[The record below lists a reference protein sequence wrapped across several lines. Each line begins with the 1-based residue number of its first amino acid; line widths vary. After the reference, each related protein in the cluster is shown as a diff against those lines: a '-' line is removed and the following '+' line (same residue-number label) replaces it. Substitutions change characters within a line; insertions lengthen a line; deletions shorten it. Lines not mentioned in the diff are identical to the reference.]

1 MNSMTDIDIYAEIT
15 GIEYEPLLC
24 SDLESFYYGELGAA
38 LSNETAFMLRA
49 NSNAQLALSWWVSPK
64 RTRSYP
70 YPRVY
75 NTLGFAGKRV
85 TIIPVIKDE
94 GQRGDRD
101 FLQWDTISLMS
112 LLCVN
117 VIISYYVDASR
128 STRYADKITDQKFD
142 IEHVTGEIDRLMSYQ
157 SSALHW
163 NMKQVENIGDISI
176 QALDAY
182 SAISERLGV
191 QMHSRSSAER
201 RINQIRAGHEEF
213 RDLSRVLAQQAQH
226 RETITVQ
233 PKESVTG
240 IKGKLTIKNYLGGYY
255 YLTCDEVEIHGDE
268 IHLIEAKHT
277 RSARL
282 PSREDI
288 KDGVLKMIL
297 FTNLKHL
304 KVDDKGYTPVPILKL
319 TTGSV
324 FNLNALSES
333 QRTLLTDLKQ
343 EAATN
348 GFQVT
353 INGDHL

>member
-1 MNSMTDIDIYAEIT
+1 MNSMTDIDIFAEIT
-15 GIEYEPLLC
+15 GIEYKPLLC
-24 SDLESFYYGELGAA
+24 IDLESFYYGEFDAA
-38 LSNETAFMLRA
+38 LSSETAFILRTD
-49 NSNAQLALSWWVSPK
+49 SNVQLALSWWVSPK

-85 TIIPVIKDE
+85 TIIPAIKDE
-94 GQRGDRD
+94 GQQGDRD

-112 LLCVN
+112 LLDVN
-117 VIISYYVDASR
+117 VIIGYYVDASR
-128 STRYADKITDQKFD
+128 SARYANKITDQKFD
-142 IEHVTGEIDRLMSYQ
+142 IEHVRSELGQLMSYQ

-163 NMKQVENIGDISI
+163 NMKQVENIGEIGT

-182 SAISERLGV
+182 SAISESLGV
-191 QMHSRSSAER
+191 QMHSRTSAER
-201 RINQIRAGHEEF
+201 RINQIRAGHEAF
-213 RDLSRVLAQQAQH
+213 RDLSRASAQQAQH

-255 YLTCDEVEIHGDE
+255 YFTCDEVEIYEGE

-297 FTNLKHL
+297 YTNLKCL
-304 KVDDKGYTPVPILKL
+304 KMGNKDYKPVPILKL
-319 TTGSV
+319 TTGSD
-324 FNLNALSES
+324 FDLNSLNNS
-333 QRTLLTDLKQ
+333 QSVLLADLKQ
-343 EAATN
+343 EAETN

-353 INGDHL
+353 INGESL

>member
-1 MNSMTDIDIYAEIT
+1 MNSMTDIDMYAEIT
-15 GIEYEPLLC
+15 GIEYKPLLC
-24 SDLESFYYGELGAA
+24 SDLESFYYGEFGTA
-38 LSNETAFMLRA
+38 LSNKTAFMLQA
-49 NSNAQLALSWWVSPK
+49 DSNVQLALSWWVSPK

-75 NTLGFAGKRV
+75 NTLGFSGKRV
-85 TIIPVIKDE
+85 TVIPIIKDE

-128 STRYADKITDQKFD
+128 SPRYADKITNQKFD
-142 IEHVTGEIDRLMSYQ
+142 LEHVASELDRLMSYQ

-163 NMKQVENIGDISI
+163 NMKQVENIGEIGT

-191 QMHSRSSAER
+191 QMHSLTSAEH
-201 RINQIRAGHEEF
+201 RIDQIRAGHEEF
-213 RDLSRVLAQQAQH
+213 RDLSRALAQQAQQ

-268 IHLIEAKHT
+268 IRLIEAKHT

-288 KDGVLKMIL
+288 KDGLLKMIL

-304 KVDDKGYTPVPILKL
+304 KVGDKGYDPVPILKL
-319 TTGSV
+319 TTGSD

-343 EAATN
+343 EAETN

-353 INGDHL
+353 INGESL

>member
-1 MNSMTDIDIYAEIT
+1 MTDIDIYAEIT
-15 GIEYEPLLC
+15 GVEYKPLLC
-24 SDLESFYYGELGAA
+24 SNLESFYYGDFGTA
-38 LSNETAFMLRA
+38 LSNETAFMLQSD
-49 NSNAQLALSWWVSPK
+49 SNAQLALSWWLSPK

-70 YPRVY
+70 YSRVY
-75 NTLGFAGKRV
+75 NTLDFSGKRV
-85 TIIPVIKDE
+85 TVIPVIKDE

-112 LLCVN
+112 LLDVN
-117 VIISYYVDASR
+117 AIISYYVDASR
-128 STRYADKITDQKFD
+128 STRYTDKITEQKFNV
-142 IEHVTGEIDRLMSYQ
+142 EHVTNEIDRLMSYQ

-163 NMKQVENIGDISI
+163 NMKQVENIGKIGT

-182 SAISERLGV
+182 SAISERLAV
-191 QMHSRSSAER
+191 QMHSRTSAEH
-201 RINQIRAGHEEF
+201 RIDRIQAGHEAF
-213 RDLSRVLAQQAQH
+213 RDLSRGLARQAQQ
-226 RETITVQ
+226 REIMTVQ
-233 PKESVTG
+233 PKERVTG

-277 RSARL
+277 KSARL

-288 KDGVLKMIL
+288 KDGLLKMIL

-304 KVDDKGYTPVPILKL
+304 KVGDKGYKPVPILKL
-319 TTGSV
+319 TTGSD

-333 QRTLLTDLKQ
+333 QRTLLTDLKE
-343 EAATN
+343 EAETN

-353 INGDHL
+353 INGEIL

>member
-1 MNSMTDIDIYAEIT
+1 MDIYAEIT

-24 SDLESFYYGELGAA
+24 SDLESFYYEELGAA

-49 NSNAQLALSWWVSPK
+49 DSNAQLALSWWVSPK

-142 IEHVTGEIDRLMSYQ
+142 IEHVTGKVDRLMSYQ

-163 NMKQVENIGDISI
+163 NMNQVENIGEVGL
-176 QALDAY
+176 QALNAY

-191 QMHSRSSAER
+191 QMHSRTSAER
-201 RINQIRAGHEEF
+201 RIDQLRSGHEEF
-213 RDLSRVLAQQAQH
+213 RNLSRALAQQAQH

-233 PKESVTG
+233 PKERVTG

-282 PSREDI
+282 PSHEDI
-288 KDGVLKMIL
+288 KDGLLKMIL

-304 KVDDKGYTPVPILKL
+304 KVGDKDYTPVPILKL
-319 TTGSV
+319 TTGAG
-324 FNLNALSES
+324 FNLNSLSHS
-333 QRTLLTDLKQ
+333 QRALLTDLEQ
-343 EAATN
+343 EARTN

-353 INGDHL
+353 IKGESL

>member
-1 MNSMTDIDIYAEIT
+1 MISKTDIDIYAEIT
-15 GIEYEPLLC
+15 GIEYDPLLC
-24 SDLESFYYGELGAA
+24 SDLESFYYGEFGAA
-38 LSNETAFMLRA
+38 LSNETTFILRTD
-49 NSNAQLALSWWVSPK
+49 SNAQLALSWWVSPK

-70 YPRVY
+70 YTRVY

-94 GQRGDRD
+94 GQQGDRD

-112 LLCVN
+112 LLDVN
-117 VIISYYVDASR
+117 VIISYYIDASR
-128 STRYADKITDQKFD
+128 SGRYANKITDQKFD

-163 NMKQVENIGDISI
+163 NMKQVENIGEIGT

-201 RINQIRAGHEEF
+201 RINQIRVGHEAF
-213 RDLSRVLAQQAQH
+213 RDLSRASAQQAQH

-255 YLTCDEVEIHGDE
+255 YFTCDEVEIYEAE

-277 RSARL
+277 RTARL

-297 FTNLKHL
+297 YTNLKHL
-304 KVDDKGYTPVPILKL
+304 KMGNKDYKPVPILKL
-319 TTGSV
+319 TTGSD
-324 FNLNALSES
+324 FDLNSLNNS
-333 QRTLLTDLKQ
+333 QSTLLANLKR
-343 EAATN
+343 EADTN

-353 INGDHL
+353 INGESL